1 MSLSVVSAEVRV
13 GFDVVAVLLG
23 TVTDAPATAG
33 AGCVAATA
41 GAVVFDCA
49 TALPITCTTHSSSSL
64 NSVTTSL
71 SDLSAIILPRKMSF
85 MLLSG
90 MDVASDAIVRRV
102 EEDVSAGS
110 SSGIRGADGEEVRE
124 R

>member
-13 GFDVVAVLLG
+13 GFDGVAVLLG
-23 TVTDAPATAG
+23 TVTDAPATTG
-33 AGCVAATA
+33 AGCVAA
-41 GAVVFDCA
+41 AVVFDCA

>member
-1 MSLSVVSAEVRV
+1 MSLSVVSAEVSV
-13 GFDVVAVLLG
+13 GFDGVGVVVG
-23 TVTDAPATAG
+23 IVTDAPATAG
-33 AGCVAATA
+33 AGCAAAAVA
-41 GAVVFDCA
+41 VDSA

-64 NSVTTSL
+64 NSVTTLL

-102 EEDVSAGS
+102 EEDESAGR
-110 SSGIRGADGEEVRE
+110 SSGIRGEEGEEVRE